1 MGHTIDFRK
10 PEYFTDDEYTQH
22 AYMILGRATS
32 LNHSLFRNLPLSE
45 DGQDIDFTVFENGPP
60 RYISEF
66 LQRLEADAV
75 NRVFYAFHA
84 VELTASA
91 ANN

>member
-1 MGHTIDFRK
+1 
-10 PEYFTDDEYTQH
+10 
-22 AYMILGRATS
+22 MILGRATS

-60 RYISEF
+60 RYIAEF
-66 LQRLEADAV
+66 LQRLEADAA
-75 NRVFYAFHA
+75 NYVFYAFHA